1 MSGKI
6 TQTCYK
12 LNLKQAKE
20 IIFNGDYTNPYN
32 TDDTNE
38 FWAALSDCTVDYT
51 AIDEI
56 DETDETDAAAKIDA
70 KLPDY
75 ECGNRA
81 SHRDGREKARKY
93 GCIV

>member
-32 TDDTNE
+32 TDDTN
-38 FWAALSDCTVDYT
+38 
-51 AIDEI
+51 
-56 DETDETDAAAKIDA
+56 
-70 KLPDY
+70 
-75 ECGNRA
+75 
-81 SHRDGREKARKY
+81 
-93 GCIV
+93 